1 MKIYALNLRI
11 IGFYLKG
18 WLFSLWL
25 QFITDS
31 GVEPC
36 GSLRLT
42 LETLPGPKLSG
53 ERSKKNNREIQ
64 AKMLFGDTE
73 IKATAVDIATN
84 QSVKV
89 YVNFMNES
97 NPKYVTK
104 L

>member
-1 MKIYALNLRI
+1 M
-11 IGFYLKG
+11 
-18 WLFSLWL
+18 
-25 QFITDS
+25 
-31 GVEPC
+31 
-36 GSLRLT
+36 RLT
-42 LETLPGPKLSG
+42 LEPLLPPVDKKKCPK
-53 ERSKKNNREIQ
+53 NREIQ

-89 YVNFMNES
+89 YVDFLNEN

>member
-1 MKIYALNLRI
+1 MYIFCVFQY
-11 IGFYLKG
+11 
-18 WLFSLWL
+18 
-25 QFITDS
+25 ITDA

-42 LETLPGPKLSG
+42 LEPLPPSSSG
-53 ERSKKNNREIQ
+53 HKSNKQKSREIQ

-73 IKATAVDIATN
+73 IKATAMDVATQ

>member
-1 MKIYALNLRI
+1 MFQY
-11 IGFYLKG
+11 
-18 WLFSLWL
+18 
-25 QFITDS
+25 ITDP

-42 LETLPGPKLSG
+42 LEPLLPQPGEKRPK
-53 ERSKKNNREIQ
+53 NREIQ

-73 IKATAVDIATN
+73 IKATAVDVATN

-89 YVNFMNES
+89 YVNFLNEN

>member
-1 MKIYALNLRI
+1 MNMSQILGLLDFI
-11 IGFYLKG
+11 LKTG
-18 WLFSLWL
+18 YFLCL

>member
-1 MKIYALNLRI
+1 MIFFQY
-11 IGFYLKG
+11 
-18 WLFSLWL
+18 
-25 QFITDS
+25 ITDP

-42 LETLPGPKLSG
+42 LEPLLPLSTG
-53 ERSKKNNREIQ
+53 DSKKCPKNREIQ

-89 YVNFMNES
+89 YVDFLNEN

>member
-1 MKIYALNLRI
+1 M
-11 IGFYLKG
+11 FYYDI
-18 WLFSLWL
+18 F
-25 QFITDS
+25 QYITDP

-42 LETLPGPKLSG
+42 LEPLLPLTTGDKKCPK
-53 ERSKKNNREIQ
+53 NREIQ

-89 YVNFMNES
+89 YVDFLNEN

>member
-1 MKIYALNLRI
+1 MPNSSINLLDI
-11 IGFYLKG
+11 VY
-18 WLFSLWL
+18 FSF

-42 LETLPGPKLSG
+42 LEPLPGPKSCT
-53 ERSKKNNREIQ
+53 EKTKKNNREIQ

-73 IKATAVDIATN
+73 IKATAVDVATN

>member
-1 MKIYALNLRI
+1 MSLRNVLTKNS
-11 IGFYLKG
+11 FQY
-18 WLFSLWL
+18 
-25 QFITDS
+25 ITDP

-36 GSLRLT
+36 GSLRLNLDPLKT
-42 LETLPGPKLSG
+42 GKS
-53 ERSKKNNREIQ
+53 REIQ

-73 IKATAVDIATN
+73 IKATAIDVLTN
-84 QSVKV
+84 NKVKV

>member
-1 MKIYALNLRI
+1 
-11 IGFYLKG
+11 
-18 WLFSLWL
+18 
-25 QFITDS
+25 
-31 GVEPC
+31 
-36 GSLRLT
+36 
-42 LETLPGPKLSG
+42 
-53 ERSKKNNREIQ
+53 
-64 AKMLFGDTE
+64 MLFGDTE